1 MRKLFS
7 FIAAVLFAGSMMA
20 EPIVI
25 NPADHDPIA
34 PTSSTVGADIDITMS
49 EIGIAYKGSL
59 NAATETTPAD
69 FRVFGNQN
77 FTVSAASNISKI
89 VIAGKANKAG
99 WAPTVSAGTVTTG
112 ASYEGVT
119 EKKTLEDPLVVI
131 EGINAKSVTIL
142 CNKQLRVYMLEVT
155 LEGGDEPAEPVVV
168 YNWAKEEADQVGTT
182 VLGNGG
188 KTTISTVKI
197 HENNDEYPAIKFEK
211 GYKVAEGH
219 YMAIYPA
226 EGAFKAGDSIVF
238 EAVINNSGARTEKY
252 AMVDFY
258 AADQT
263 TRLFRGDTVVNGQT
277 MADDP
282 IVESFKLAA
291 DQDSILIGR
300 YGTTNMF
307 ILALKVVRS
316 EAQEEKLTFDFKL
329 ENNILT
335 ITPSNDDPWAGW
347 ALPTAVITEEFGG
360 SIEALV
366 EVAKDMMEPTQG
378 KVSLDITTLD
388 PEDFPAGTECTF
400 VVWGLVEG
408 AVTTIDSYEFVI
420 PAPAQPITCAEV
432 VGLEKDTEVTMKDVT
447 VTYVNGKN
455 VWIKDETGA
464 LLLYLP
470 ANATW
475 KQGDVLSNL
484 AGKVAIYNN
493 KIYEVI
499 PSADQVAAVVV
510 TEGEAPLPEKL
521 FSVTEAD
528 LSKYALV
535 NVTFEADAA
544 FAQGTASN
552 ITIKVGE
559 QEIVLR
565 NNFKNGYEFGANKE
579 YDITVLV
586 TYYQGAL
593 QLYFVSAVQVGGE
606 PTVDYFLAGSM
617 NGWQEAAGKAE
628 YKLAAKDG
636 EYVGEFTFAVD
647 DAFKVIGVV
656 GETITWFPEGMGNDY
671 KITEAGDYTI
681 RFKPEGGVEGWY
693 EGFFLVEKKEA
704 PKTISCADVY
714 ELAKNDEVA
723 LNDVVVT
730 YSNGANVWIKDETAS
745 LLIYLPQGYTNRFQA
760 GDVLTGVAGK
770 VDIYQTLV
778 YEVKPADAAQADAIV
793 ITAGEAP
800 APEEITA
807 LEATDVNKYIVLKGV
822 EAEGSFVEG
831 TTSNLTI
838 AGITVRSQFKNAFTF
853 EAGKK
858 YNVYGVVSAYQ
869 GNPQVYFITAEE
881 SKKEALDNTGAEVK
895 VEKFFRN
902 GQLIIRKNGVEYN
915 AQGAIVR

>member
-7 FIAAVLFAGSMMA
+7 LIAAVLFAGSMMA
-20 EPIVI
+20 QVTITPD
-25 NPADHDPIA
+25 NCGWTATA
-34 PTSSTVGADIDITMS
+34 GAQS
-49 EIGIAYKGSL
+49 G
-59 NAATETTPAD
+59 
-69 FRVFGNQN
+69 V
-77 FTVSAASNISKI
+77 V
-89 VIAGKANKAG
+89 
-99 WAPTVSAGTVTTG
+99 
-112 ASYEGVT
+112 EGVT
-119 EKKTLEDPLVVI
+119 VANTNGLAGVDASTGVAAMRIYKNATLTISAESNIVKI
-131 EGINAKSVTIL
+131 EFTCVENGTTKFGPGCFEAQEGYTFEAEGPKGTWVGSAKQVEFVASGNQVRATQI
-142 CNKQLRVYMLEVT
+142 VVT

-197 HENNDEYPAIKFEK
+197 HSNADEVPAIKFEK

-263 TRLFRGDTVVNGQT
+263 TQLFRGDTLVNGQT

-316 EAQEEKLTFDFKL
+316 EAPEEKLTFDFKL

-347 ALPTAVITEEFGG
+347 ALPTAVITEEFG

-378 KVSLDITTLD
+378 KVNLDITTLD
-388 PEDFPAGTECTF
+388 PEEFPAGTECTF
-400 VVWGLVEG
+400 VAWGLVEG

-499 PSADQVAAVVV
+499 PSADQVAAVVA

-606 PTVDYFLAGSM
+606 PTVEYFVAGSM
-617 NGWQEAAGKAE
+617 NGWKADAS
-628 YKLAAKDG
+628 YKLAAKGD
-636 EYVGEFTFAVD
+636 EFVGEFTFAAND
-647 DAFKVIGVV
+647 EFKVIGVE
-656 GETITWFPEGMGNDY
+656 GETTTWYPDGMGNNFQ
-671 KITEAGDYTI
+671 ITEAGDYTI

-693 EGFFLVEKKEA
+693 EGYFIVE
-704 PKTISCADVY
+704 PKTVVTITCADVY
-714 ELAKNDEVA
+714 DLEKGDKVELNE
-723 LNDVVVT
+723 VVVT
-730 YSNGANVWIKDETAS
+730 YANGANVWIKDETAS
-745 LLIYLPQGYTNRFQA
+745 LLIYLPSGFTNNFKA
-760 GDVLTGVAGK
+760 GDVLAGVAGV
-770 VDIYQTLV
+770 VDIYNGIH
-778 YEVKPADAAQADAIV
+778 EVKPSADQAAAIV
-793 ITAGEAP
+793 ATEGEAP
-800 APEEITA
+800 AAEEVTTVELA
-807 LEATDVNKYIVLKGV
+807 DVNKYIVLKGV
-822 EAEGSFVEG
+822 EAEGEFAEG
-831 TTSNLTI
+831 TASNITI
-838 AGITVRSQFKNAFTF
+838 AGVTVRNQFKNAYKF

-858 YNVYGVVSAYQ
+858 YDVYGVVSIYSN
-869 GNPQVYFITAEE
+869 NPQVYFITAEL
-881 SKKEALDNTGAEVK
+881 SKDQALDNTDAEVK

-915 AQGAIVR
+915 AQGAIAR